1 MNPRYTIILAN
12 GDLTDPPRMRQ
23 RLENLHLDRVI
34 AADGGARHAE
44 TLGLSLDIVIG
55 DMDSIDA
62 AELERLTAHGV
73 QIVTRSA
80 DKDET
85 DLELALLHAVSQGDG
100 SILVLGGTGD
110 RMDMTLSNIFLL
122 LHPALR
128 RRRVQLWQGLD
139 TAFAVFPPGG
149 EIHGSIGDTVS
160 LIPLGRDAAGI
171 VTSGL
176 AFPLRGESLPLGL
189 ARGVSNVL
197 TASPASVE
205 FSEGALL
212 IVHRAGSDLRGKEG
226 T

>member
-1 MNPRYTIILAN
+1 MNPKFTIILAN
-12 GDLTDPPRMRQ
+12 GDLTDPALIQ
-23 RLENLHLDRVI
+23 RRLDGLRVERVI
-34 AADGGARHAE
+34 AADGGARHAAA
-44 TLGLSLDIVIG
+44 LGLTPHVIIG

-62 AELERLTAHGV
+62 AELERLTAQGV
-73 QIVTRSA
+73 QIVTRSTA
-80 DKDET
+80 KDET

-100 SILVLGGTGD
+100 PILVLGGTGD
-110 RMDMTLSNIFLL
+110 RLDMTLANTLLL

-128 RRRVQLWQGLD
+128 RRRVQLWQGPD

-160 LIPLGRDAAGI
+160 LIPLGGDAAGI

-176 AFPLRGESLPLGL
+176 AFPLRGESLPLGP
-189 ARGVSNVL
+189 ARGISNVL

-205 FSEGALL
+205 LSEGALL
-212 IVHRAGSDLRGKEG
+212 IVHRARRDIRGKEG